1 MSLTGLP
8 QFTSKLGKINQDSE
22 RAAVARYIDAFSIK
36 ADGINA
42 KISQLSGGNQQKVS
56 IGKSLVPAPKI
67 LILDEP
73 TRGVDVG
80 AKREIYTLINELKA
94 QGLCILLMS
103 SDMPELLGISD
114 RILVMSN
121 GLLTGAFN
129 REEANQEVIMRCTLA
144 GFNEGNQE

>member
-1 MSLTGLP
+1 
-8 QFTSKLGKINQDSE
+8 LGKINQDSE
-22 RAAVARYIDAFSIK
+22 SAAVAKYIDAFSIK
-36 ADGINA
+36 ADGIDA
-42 KISQLSGGNQQKVS
+42 TISQLSGGNQQKVS

-129 REEANQEVIMRCTLA
+129 REEANQEVIMHCTLA
-144 GFNEGNQE
+144 GFNEGNPE

>member
-1 MSLTGLP
+1 LSLTGLP
-8 QFTSKLGKINQDSE
+8 HFTSKLGKINQDSE
-22 RAAVARYIDAFSIK
+22 SAAVAKYIDAFSIK
-36 ADGINA
+36 ADGIDA
-42 KISQLSGGNQQKVS
+42 TISQLSGGNQQKVS

-129 REEANQEVIMRCTLA
+129 REEANQEVIMHCTLA
-144 GFNEGNQE
+144 GFNEGNPE